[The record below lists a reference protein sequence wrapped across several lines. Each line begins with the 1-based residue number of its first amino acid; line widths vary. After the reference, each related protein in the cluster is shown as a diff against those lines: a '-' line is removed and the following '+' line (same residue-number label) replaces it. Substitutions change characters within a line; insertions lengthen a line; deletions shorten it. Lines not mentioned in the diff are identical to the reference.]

1 MTPLAGMTALIDLGL
16 YNTKI
21 TDVAPLAGLTALID
35 LDLRRTWAITDVTPL
50 NHLRCQIIR

>member
-1 MTPLAGMTALIDLGL
+1 MDVSKRIRDPSRH
-16 YNTKI
+16 
-21 TDVAPLAGLTALID
+21 VAPLAGMTALID